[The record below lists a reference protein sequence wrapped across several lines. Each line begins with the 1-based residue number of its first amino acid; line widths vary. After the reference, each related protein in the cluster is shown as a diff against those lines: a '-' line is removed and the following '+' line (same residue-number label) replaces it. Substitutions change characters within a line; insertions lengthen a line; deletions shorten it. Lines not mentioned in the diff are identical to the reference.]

1 MSKEPADK
9 QSPARADWE
18 AIERDYRTGMF
29 SLSELGRLYGVTK
42 GRISQVAKKNAWV
55 QDLSGKIKAKAAQKV
70 NDAAVNAELNTQRKI
85 SDAEKVEVGATVMAR
100 VLIEHKSSI
109 GRSRNLTIK
118 LLDELEHQTDNMDL
132 LRQLGEI
139 MFSPDDKGKDRLNE
153 VYHTIISLPERTK
166 TMKALGETLKVLI
179 GLEREA
185 FGITAQEQ
193 AADPLTQ
200 LFQQMPRSALPIA
213 KTVPADDGDA

>member
-1 MSKEPADK
+1 MAEAPGNDRRT
-9 QSPARADWE
+9 QADWE
-18 AIERDYRTGMF
+18 AIERDYRTGMY
-29 SLSELGRLYGVTK
+29 SLSELGRIHGVTK

-100 VLIEHKSSI
+100 VLIEHKSNI

-193 AADPLTQ
+193 AADPLAE
-200 LFQQMPRSALPIA
+200 LFKQVARSSLPIA
-213 KTVPADDGDA
+213 KTVPADDGDD

>member
-1 MSKEPADK
+1 MSKDQPEK
-9 QSPARADWE
+9 QLPARADWE
-18 AIERDYRTGMF
+18 AIERDYRTGMY
-29 SLSELGRLYGVTK
+29 SLSELGRLHGVTK

-100 VLIEHKSSI
+100 VLIEHKSNI

>member
-1 MSKEPADK
+1 MAEKPENDRRT
-9 QSPARADWE
+9 QADWE
-18 AIERDYRTGMF
+18 AIERDYRTGMY
-29 SLSELGRLYGVTK
+29 SLSELGRLHGVTK

-100 VLIEHKSSI
+100 VLIEHKSNI

-153 VYHTIISLPERTK
+153 VYHSIISLPERTK

-193 AADPLTQ
+193 AADPLAL
-200 LFQQMPRSALPIA
+200 LFQQVSRSALPIA
-213 KTVPADDGDA
+213 KTVPADDGDD

>member
-1 MSKEPADK
+1 MAAEK
-9 QSPARADWE
+9 RTRDWE
-18 AIERDYRTGMF
+18 RIEVQYRANTLSLREIASEHGITEGAIRKKAKAEGWER
-29 SLSELGRLYGVTK
+29 
-42 GRISQVAKKNAWV
+42 
-55 QDLSGKIKAKAAQKV
+55 DLSGKVKAKA
-70 NDAAVNAELNTQRKI
+70 DALVRKEQVRSEVRAGSAET
-85 SDAEKVEVGATVMAR
+85 EKQVVEVEAQVQAR
-100 VLIEHKSSI
+100 IRLSH
-109 GRSRNLTIK
+109 RSDIARNRNLLRK
-118 LLDELEHQTDNMDL
+118 LVDELEHQTDNMDL

-193 AADPLTQ
+193 AADPLAE
-200 LFQQMPRSALPIA
+200 LFKQVARSSLPIA
-213 KTVPADDGDA
+213 KTVPADDGDD

>member
-1 MSKEPADK
+1 MSKDQPEK
-9 QSPARADWE
+9 QLPARADWE
-18 AIERDYRTGMF
+18 AIERDYRTGMY
-29 SLSELGRLYGVTK
+29 SLSELGRLHGVTK

-193 AADPLTQ
+193 AADPLAQ
-200 LFQQMPRSALPIA
+200 LFQQVSRSALPIA
-213 KTVPADDGDA
+213 KTVPADDGDD

>member
-1 MSKEPADK
+1 MSKDQPEK
-9 QSPARADWE
+9 QLPARADWE
-18 AIERDYRTGMF
+18 AIERDYRTGMY
-29 SLSELGRLYGVTK
+29 SLSELGRLHGVTK

-100 VLIEHKSSI
+100 VLIEHKSNI

-118 LLDELEHQTDNMDL
+118 LLGELEHQTDNMDL
-132 LRQLGEI
+132 LRQLGEV
-139 MFSPDDKGKDRLNE
+139 MYAPDDKGKDRLNE
-153 VYHTIISLPERTK
+153 IYHTIISLPERTK

-193 AADPLTQ
+193 AADPLSQ
-200 LFQQMPRSALPIA
+200 LFQQVSRSALPIA
-213 KTVPADDGDA
+213 KTVPDDDVDD

>member
-1 MSKEPADK
+1 MADEPEITK
-9 QSPARADWE
+9 RSQADWE

-29 SLSELGRLYGVTK
+29 SLSELGRLHGVTK
-42 GRISQVAKKNAWV
+42 GRISQVAKKNGWV
-55 QDLSGKIKAKAAQKV
+55 QDLSAKIKAKAAQKV

-100 VLIEHKSSI
+100 ILIEHKANI

-132 LRQLGEI
+132 LRQLGEV
-139 MFSPDDKGKDRLNE
+139 MYAPDDKGKDRLNE
-153 VYHTIISLPERTK
+153 IYHAVISLPERTK

-193 AADPLTQ
+193 AADPLAQ
-200 LFQQMPRSALPIA
+200 LFQQVARSALPIA
-213 KTVPADDGDA
+213 KTVPADDGDV

>member
-1 MSKEPADK
+1 MAEAPGNDRRT
-9 QSPARADWE
+9 QADWE
-18 AIERDYRTGMF
+18 AIERDYRTGMY
-29 SLSELGRLYGVTK
+29 SLSELGRLHGVTK

-100 VLIEHKSSI
+100 VLIEHKSNI

-139 MFSPDDKGKDRLNE
+139 MFSPDEKGKDRLNE
-153 VYHTIISLPERTK
+153 IYHTIISLPERTK

-193 AADPLTQ
+193 AADPLSQ
-200 LFQQMPRSALPIA
+200 LFQQVSRSALPIA

>member
-1 MSKEPADK
+1 MADEPEITK
-9 QSPARADWE
+9 RSQADWE

-29 SLSELGRLYGVTK
+29 SLSELGRLHGVTK
-42 GRISQVAKKNAWV
+42 GRISQVAKKNGWV
-55 QDLSGKIKAKAAQKV
+55 QDLSAKIKAKAAQKV

-100 VLIEHKSSI
+100 ILIEHKANI

-132 LRQLGEI
+132 LRQLGEV
-139 MFSPDDKGKDRLNE
+139 MYAPDDKGKDRLNE
-153 VYHTIISLPERTK
+153 IYHAVISLPERTK

-193 AADPLTQ
+193 AADPLAQ
-200 LFQQMPRSALPIA
+200 LFQQVSRSAMPIA
-213 KTVPADDGDA
+213 KTVPADDVDD